1 MPAPLWTLQTMQTM
15 FRQVSGNPSG
25 DQISDDDITTLLNDY
40 YVMVMPFELKE
51 QIQLTFY
58 DFKVF
63 PGVSTYPFSGAFLTD
78 QPGAYVDG
86 NPLIFYQDPDI
97 FYQDFPQ
104 QYTAENVAT
113 GDGTTNFFQF
123 GLQNPPIIIGS
134 TYVTDG
140 VQVLSDNVSQNAS
153 QTIAIGSGV
162 ANYTGTLFAFPIVAG
177 SLFITNGVEKFADN
191 GSGLLTG
198 NLGGTGTINYATG
211 AWDVTFASV
220 VLVGVAIVATYLLP
234 TGIGVLTGNGMGSI
248 NYATGAVSI
257 LFTNPPP
264 SSATIYSKYQGYQAN
279 RPQGVLFFNNQ
290 FTFMPIP
297 DQVYQIRMQG
307 YIQPSFFVLLSDQPT
322 LQEWGPLIVY
332 GAALDR
338 FSRIGDIDAYNRY
351 YPILKRYE
359 NVALARTVQQFQA
372 EQSVE
377 RF

>member
-1 MPAPLWTLQTMQTM
+1 MAAGWNLDTMIDM
-15 FRQVSGNPSG
+15 FRDVTGSPSE
-25 DQISDDDITTLLNDY
+25 DQITRDGVITLLNNY
-40 YVMVMPFELKE
+40 YVYVMPFELKE

-63 PGVSTYPFSGAFLTD
+63 PGVNVYPFSGSFLTD

-104 QYTAENVAT
+104 QYTSENVGS
-113 GDGTTNFFQF
+113 GDGTTTFFQF
-123 GLQNPPIIIGS
+123 GLQNPPIIIGT

-140 VQVLSDNVSQNAS
+140 IQVLSDNVSQNAS
-153 QTIAIGSGV
+153 QTLAIGSG
-162 ANYTGTLFAFPIVAG
+162 ASNYTGTLFAFPIVAG
-177 SLFITNGVEKFADN
+177 SLSITNGVETFVDN
-191 GSGLLTG
+191 GAGLLTG
-198 NLGGTGTINYATG
+198 DQGGTGTINYATG
-211 AWDVTFASV
+211 AWDVTFNTAV
-220 VLVGVAIVATYLLP
+220 IAGVAIVATY
-234 TGIGVLTGNGMGSI
+234 IVVDQVGVLTGNGMGSI
-248 NYATGAVSI
+248 NYSTGAVSV
-257 LFTNPPP
+257 LFTNPPA
-264 SSATIYSKYQGYQAN
+264 SGATIYSKYQGYQAN
-279 RPQGVLFFNNQ
+279 RPQGVLFFSNE

-307 YIQPSFFVLLSDQPT
+307 YINPDLILLASQQPT

-338 FSRIGDIDAYNRY
+338 FSRQGDLENYNRY
-351 YPILKRYE
+351 FPIFKRYE
-359 NVALARTVQQFQA
+359 NVALARTIQQYQA